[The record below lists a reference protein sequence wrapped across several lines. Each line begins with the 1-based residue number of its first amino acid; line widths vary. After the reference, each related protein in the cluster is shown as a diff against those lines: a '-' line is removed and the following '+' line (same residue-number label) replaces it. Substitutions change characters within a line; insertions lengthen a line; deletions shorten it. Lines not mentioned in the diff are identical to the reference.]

1 MKEEEGN
8 KRLSDKHEIT
18 KYLNQTKLQYK
29 FDSLEIQFLDEEIQ
43 TSNSNNNSMM
53 NVIKNI
59 IVLDNQS
66 SKMQKA
72 EEEIK
77 KINEDELHDIM
88 ENFILD
94 SENPDIFAMMNVA
107 NVGVNLQENQKVEI
121 KAISDNVQK
130 SDDK

>member
-94 SENPDIFAMMNVA
+94 SENPDMFAMMNVA